1 MIFLRICKDWRP
13 IPAAKKGQAD
23 ARPFPVRMLSLLVVV
38 LALLIG
44 DRAGSLA
51 GGLARGLALAAA
63 AVGCAVLQ
71 SGSVQSLDVLHRNLP
86 P

>member
-1 MIFLRICKDWRP
+1 M
-13 IPAAKKGQAD
+13 KKG
-23 ARPFPVRMLSLLVVV
+23 RLTPTLFRYVENLLI

>member
-1 MIFLRICKDWRP
+1 M
-13 IPAAKKGQAD
+13 KKG
-23 ARPFPVRMLSLLVVV
+23 RLTPTLFRYVENLLI

-44 DRAGSLA
+44 DSAGSLA
-51 GGLARGLALAAA
+51 GRLARGLALAAA